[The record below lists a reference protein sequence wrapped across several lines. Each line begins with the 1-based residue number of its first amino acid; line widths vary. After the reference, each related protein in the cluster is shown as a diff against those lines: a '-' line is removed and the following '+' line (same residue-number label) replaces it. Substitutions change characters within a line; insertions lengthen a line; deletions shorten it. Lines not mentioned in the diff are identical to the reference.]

1 MWVNAVL
8 FQIGWFTCVLERSW
22 IAVGVTALIL
32 LVHGLYV
39 RAPRWEWLA
48 VGLIT
53 CAGITQDVVL
63 IQLDVLRFDTHPWPP
78 LWMLCMWLLFATTL
92 NHSMRWLADR
102 WWLASLLGAIA
113 GPLSYLAGER
123 LGAVSVNHDRLPILA
138 LAWAIALPL
147 YYVLLN
153 LLKEP
158 LPSCRAPSE

>member
-1 MWVNAVL
+1 MWLNAVL

-22 IAVGVTALIL
+22 LAVGVTVGIL
-32 LVHGLYV
+32 CVHVLYV
-39 RAPRWEWLA
+39 RAPRREWLA
-48 VGLIT
+48 VGLIAG
-53 CAGITQDVVL
+53 AGITQDIVL
-63 IQLDVLRFDTHPWPP
+63 IQLGVLRFDTHPWPP

-92 NHSMRWLADR
+92 NHSLRWLAER
-102 WWLASLLGAIA
+102 GWLASLLGAVA

-138 LAWAIALPL
+138 LAWAITLPL

-158 LPSCRAPSE
+158 PSSCRASSE